1 MPGRNAAAAVKVL
14 VSALDGRFA
23 DDNDEVL
30 DEDEED
36 EEDEEVLDED
46 EEDDD
51 DPPFVADSM
60 PLMLQVC

>member
-1 MPGRNAAAAVKVL
+1 M
-14 VSALDGRFA
+14 SALDGRFA
-23 DDNDEVL
+23 DDND
-30 DEDEED
+30 
-36 EEDEEVLDED
+36 EVLDED

>member
-1 MPGRNAAAAVKVL
+1 VPGRNAAAAVKVL

-36 EEDEEVLDED
+36 EEVLDED

>member
-1 MPGRNAAAAVKVL
+1 M
-14 VSALDGRFA
+14 SALDGRFA

-30 DEDEED
+30 DED